1 MANNLPLQDSDRW
14 DWLSHIRGA
23 VMGRLLESET
33 PTVAVTCS
41 ALRIVYRD
49 ELRRLSNLF
58 DFPATVTFLLLS
70 LQDREQLRH
79 RMAVREDHYMKSAM
93 VDSQLDMLENPVDE
107 PDVLVLDASRG
118 REEVLDDV
126 VQTVEGI
133 LRA

>member
-1 MANNLPLQDSDRW
+1 
-14 DWLSHIRGA
+14 
-23 VMGRLLESET
+23 MGRLLESET

-41 ALRIVYRD
+41 ALRTVYRD

-58 DFPATVTFLLLS
+58 DFPVTVTFLLLS

-79 RMAVREDHYMKSAM
+79 RMVVREDHYMKSAM
-93 VDSQLDMLENPVDE
+93 VDSQLELLENPVDE